1 MAAVTTHTDWL
12 TTEATQMSPT
22 FATRRGVTAARRDA
36 NVAALATR
44 RTPS

>member
-1 MAAVTTHTDWL
+1 M
-12 TTEATQMSPT
+12 
-22 FATRRGVTAARRDA
+22 FATRRGVTAACRDA